1 MRHEMDQEKVQQ
13 ILSKLDEE
21 YGITKEGFLHFEA
34 WQLLLAIR
42 LSAQSTDQQ
51 VYAVLPRL

>member
-1 MRHEMDQEKVQQ
+1 MDQEKVQQ